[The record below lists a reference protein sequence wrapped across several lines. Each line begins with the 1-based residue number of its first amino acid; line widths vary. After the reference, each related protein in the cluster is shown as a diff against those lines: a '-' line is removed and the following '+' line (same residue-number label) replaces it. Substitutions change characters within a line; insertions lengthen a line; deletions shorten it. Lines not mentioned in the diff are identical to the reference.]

1 MNEDQEIR
9 ACEDCGLDEIELFG
23 GLCEDCDTQ
32 MFKTFWT
39 GDDE

>member
-1 MNEDQEIR
+1 MEEIR

-23 GLCEDCDTQ
+23 GLCEDCDTE